1 MSEFW
6 NKRYNAGHQQRYPW
20 DSVVSFVFRETAAVS
35 NREEVSILEVGFGT
49 GANLLFAAREGFKV
63 AGVEYVQSAVDVA
76 RNRFKKEG
84 LHGDLLQGSFTS
96 LPFEDDS
103 FDLIIDRAALTCSPL
118 PEITRSI
125 DEITRVSKPGAK
137 FFFNPYAD
145 SHSSA
150 RSGNKLDENTRLNLD
165 EGSLAGLDRITFIS
179 EKDIRQL
186 LKDCWKIESLKRIEA
201 LEMKSAAMDI
211 HSEWIA
217 VSIKL

>member
-76 RNRFKKEG
+76 CRRFKEEG
-84 LHGDLLQGSFTS
+84 LQGQLLQGSFTS

-103 FDLIIDRAALTCSPL
+103 FDLVIDRAALTCVPL
-118 PEITRSI
+118 SDISRSI
-125 DEITRVSKPGAK
+125 KEITRVSKHGAR

-145 SHSSA
+145 SHSSSS
-150 RSGNKLDENTRLNLD
+150 SGEPTHGKARLNIT
-165 EGSLAGLDRITFIS
+165 EGSLAGLDCISFLSVDDIKELFVENWRIDS
-179 EKDIRQL
+179 M
-186 LKDCWKIESLKRIEA
+186 KRLE
-201 LEMKSAAMDI
+201 LVEMKDATRNMHA
-211 HSEWIA
+211 EWHVIA
-217 VSIKL
+217 IKE